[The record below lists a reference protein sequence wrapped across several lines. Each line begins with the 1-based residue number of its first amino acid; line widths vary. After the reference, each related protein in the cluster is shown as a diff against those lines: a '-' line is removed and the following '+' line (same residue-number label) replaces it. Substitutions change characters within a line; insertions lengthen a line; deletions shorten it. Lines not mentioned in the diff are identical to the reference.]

1 MLLKMR
7 DFRTEEQRE
16 IPKSYYKLS
25 EDQLDR
31 LRDLLKK
38 VSIENRPPQSLPRS
52 LRKMREILFL
62 GELIAIGV
70 LCASTFPLVALTLVV
85 ALLLGRIDGVKY
97 IIFINL
103 MAWPLVLIFW
113 VLPLLVLI
121 FSNAFIRFS
130 KQRETDKLMAAA
142 SWLIMNSK
150 NIPREALSQ
159 EMVSLKYFMSV
170 MKSGTDFNLND
181 KQREDFRIQRLKQLL
196 RKINPK
202 RMDIPDLKWGR
213 LELIQKWI
221 VRADIIFGSV
231 SCYLVMFSGSM
242 LLPIEQS
249 FALFAI
255 MTIGMIIVYKWLL
268 QFQKKKAEQEL
279 AELLQ
284 LADEEAKRIKKKSL
298 ALPAELIQELDDC
311 MYELKESYEMTV

>member
-1 MLLKMR
+1 MR
-7 DFRTEEQRE
+7 DFRTEEQKE
-16 IPKSYYKLS
+16 IPRSYYKLS

-38 VSIENRPPQSLPRS
+38 VSIKNRPPQSLPRS
-52 LRKMREILFL
+52 LRKMREVLFL
-62 GELIAIGV
+62 GKLIAIGV
-70 LCASTFPLVALTLVV
+70 LCASAFPLVALTLVV

-97 IIFINL
+97 LIFINL

-150 NIPREALSQ
+150 NKPREALSQ

-202 RMDIPDLKWGR
+202 RTDIPDLKWGR
-213 LELIQKWI
+213 LQLVQKWI

-231 SCYLVMFSGSM
+231 LCYLVLFNGSM
-242 LLPIEQS
+242 FLPIEES

-255 MTIGMIIVYKWLL
+255 LTIGMIILYRWLL
-268 QFQKKKAEQEL
+268 QFQKKKAKQEL

-284 LADEEAKRIKKKSL
+284 VATSEAKRIKEKPLDLS
-298 ALPAELIQELDDC
+298 AELIQELDDC
-311 MYELKESYEMTV
+311 MYELRESYGMTV

>member
-1 MLLKMR
+1 MR
-7 DFRTEEQRE
+7 DFRTEDQRE

-38 VSIENRPPQSLPRS
+38 VSIENSPPQSLPRS
-52 LRKMREILFL
+52 LRKMREVLFL
-62 GELIAIGV
+62 GELISIGV
-70 LCASTFPLVALTLVV
+70 LCASAFPLVAITFVV

-97 IIFINL
+97 ILFINL

-113 VLPLLVLI
+113 GLPLLVLI

-130 KQRETDKLMAAA
+130 KQRETDRLMNAANY
-142 SWLIMNSK
+142 IINGSK
-150 NIPREALSQ
+150 NIPRDALSQ

-170 MKSGTDFNLND
+170 MKSGTDFNQNE

-202 RMDIPDLKWGR
+202 RTDIPDSKWGT

-231 SCYLVMFSGSM
+231 LCYLVMFSGYIS
-242 LLPIEQS
+242 LTIEMIFS
-249 FALFAI
+249 LFAI
-255 MTIGMIIVYKWLL
+255 LMIGMIIVYKWLL

-284 LADEEAKRIKKKSL
+284 VATAEAKRIKKQQLELSE
-298 ALPAELIQELDDC
+298 ELIQELDDC
-311 MYELKESYEMTV
+311 VYELRESYKMTV

>member
-1 MLLKMR
+1 MR
-7 DFRTEEQRE
+7 DFRTEDQRE

-38 VSIENRPPQSLPRS
+38 VSIKNRPPQSLPRS
-52 LRKMREILFL
+52 LRKMREVLFL
-62 GELIAIGV
+62 GKLISIGV
-70 LCASTFPLVALTLVV
+70 LCASAFPLVALTFVV
-85 ALLLGRIDGVKY
+85 ALLLGRIDWVKY
-97 IIFINL
+97 LIFINL
-103 MAWPLVLIFW
+103 MVWPLVLIFW

-150 NIPREALSQ
+150 NKPREALSQ

-213 LELIQKWI
+213 LQLVQKWI

-231 SCYLVMFSGSM
+231 LCYLVLFNGSM
-242 LLPIEQS
+242 FLPIEES

-255 MTIGMIIVYKWLL
+255 LTIGMIILYRWLL
-268 QFQKKKAEQEL
+268 QFQKKKAKQEL

-284 LADEEAKRIKKKSL
+284 VATAEAKRIKKQHSE
-298 ALPAELIQELDDC
+298 LPEELVQELDDC
-311 MYELKESYEMTV
+311 VYELSQAYGMTV

>member
-1 MLLKMR
+1 MR
-7 DFRTEEQRE
+7 DFRTEEQKE

-25 EDQLDR
+25 EDQLER

-38 VSIENRPPQSLPRS
+38 VSIKNRPPQSLPRS
-52 LRKMREILFL
+52 LRKMREVLFL
-62 GELIAIGV
+62 GKLISIGV
-70 LCASTFPLVALTLVV
+70 LCASAFPLVALTFVV

-97 IIFINL
+97 LIFINL

-130 KQRETDKLMAAA
+130 KQRETDQLMNAAN
-142 SWLIMNSK
+142 WLIMKSK
-150 NIPREALSQ
+150 NKPREALSQ

-181 KQREDFRIQRLKQLL
+181 KQREDFRTQRLKQLL

-231 SCYLVMFSGSM
+231 LCYLVLFNGSM
-242 LLPIEQS
+242 FLPIEKS

-255 MTIGMIIVYKWLL
+255 LTIGMIILYRWLL
-268 QFQKKKAEQEL
+268 QFQTKKAKQEL
-279 AELLQ
+279 AELLR
-284 LADEEAKRIKKKSL
+284 LADEDAKRSKEQQLELS
-298 ALPAELIQELDDC
+298 AELIQELDDC
-311 MYELKESYEMTV
+311 MYELRESYGMTG